1 MQRIIG
7 QQRAKSLL
15 ESQLATGRVHHAQI
29 FHGPAGVGK
38 FTTAGALAKRLL
50 CHTPATDLMGNT
62 AACDQCAS
70 CRLLKN
76 LDDLAQ
82 RDAGDPDD
90 PAAVLSSPHPD
101 LHLIAKELALFD
113 ENASVRASKQSNI
126 PISII
131 RSKLIGPA
139 YLAPKLGHG
148 KVFIVD
154 EAELLD
160 GVGQN
165 AILKTLEE
173 PPEQT
178 YIILVTSREDELLPT
193 IRSRSQ
199 RVPFVPLSD
208 EEVGRWLDRHTRG
221 GEGDTAGDG
230 TGPMEEK
237 LRKWVIGF
245 AQGSIGR
252 ASLAVR
258 YDLAEWGQSVLSPI
272 HRMSQGGRPEAQLG
286 ASIAE
291 RVDGFAK
298 RWVGDHKNASK
309 LAANRRAA
317 ALMGSMI
324 ANFARRRMA
333 QLAPTCDPEAPAQS
347 ELALAPWLGV
357 IAAVGE
363 AERQLAANVN
373 LNLVCAGLG
382 ASITAAILEPGPVV

>member
-7 QQRAKSLL
+7 QQRAKALL
-15 ESQLATGRVHHAQI
+15 ESQLATGRIHHAQI

-38 FTTAGALAKRLL
+38 FTTAAALAKRLL
-50 CHTPATDLMGNT
+50 CHSPATDLMGNT
-62 AACDQCAS
+62 SACDACAS
-70 CRLLKN
+70 CSLLKN
-76 LDDLAQ
+76 LDGLTQ
-82 RDAGDPDD
+82 RGAADPDD
-90 PAAVLSSPHPD
+90 PAAALSSPHPD
-101 LHLIAKELALFD
+101 LHLVAKELALFD
-113 ENASVRASKQSNI
+113 ESASVRASKQSNI

-199 RVPFVPLSD
+199 RVPFVPLTD
-208 EEVGRWLDRHTRG
+208 DEVGRWLDRHAAG
-221 GEGDTAGDG
+221 GDEGDPLD
-230 TGPMEEK
+230 EK
-237 LRKWVIGF
+237 TRKWVVGF

-272 HRMSQGGRPEAQLG
+272 HRMAQGGRPEAQLG
-286 ASIAE
+286 TAIAE

-298 RWVGDHKNASK
+298 RWVADHKNASK

-333 QLAPTCDPEAPAQS
+333 QVAEQCDPETPGAS
-347 ELALAPWLGV
+347 ELAVSPWLAV

-363 AERQLAANVN
+363 AEQQLGANVN

-382 ASITAAILEPGPVV
+382 ASITAAFLEPGLVT